1 MVSSNK
7 NKTLKNWSQ
16 LCAIINTDNWHLM
29 AHRYILFMRIYNVIT
44 WCNLFSFIFHLS
56 DLTTYTTEKPM
67 TYKQPNVLH
76 LQVASLHVHFN
87 VHFQSSERKGHVTQ
101 IPTTRPMAPLYIS
114 SVGQGR
120 NILKT
125 VPFMG
130 I

>member
-1 MVSSNK
+1 
-7 NKTLKNWSQ
+7 
-16 LCAIINTDNWHLM
+16 M

-44 WCNLFSFIFHLS
+44 WCNLFSYIFHLS
-56 DLTTYTTEKPM
+56 DLTTYNTEKPM

-114 SVGQGR
+114 SLGQGR